1 MFKTIFFTSILVSSL
16 PVAAL
21 AQSSLAAAP
30 ANTLIGR
37 AAPAVI
43 LVGSDSNSHAMQMQ
57 AGEFAPVQLGDLE
70 LSAAFVKAMMPGQPV
85 GGGFVTINN
94 TGKAAD
100 RLVSA
105 TTTADVDHVELHEMA
120 MEGEI
125 MRMRQLVDGIPLPAG
140 QATELKP
147 GGLHMMFMGVKTPFA
162 AGEKIKVTLTFEKAG
177 TVQFE
182 MPVVD
187 LKAQHKM

>member
-21 AQSSLAAAP
+21 AQSSLATAP

-37 AAPAVI
+37 GAPAVI
-43 LVGSDSNSHAMQMQ
+43 LVGSESHAMQMQ
-57 AGEFAPVQLGDLE
+57 AGEFAPVKLGDLE
-70 LSAAFVKAMMPGQPV
+70 LSTAFVKAMMPGQPV

-177 TVQFE
+177 TVEFE